1 MYASAVAGWLLDVQ
15 LTDFLIKF
23 RELRPSLGA
32 PGGGGEGI
40 STNKGV
46 NKIITTHNIP
56 RRIYAMPDK
65 DHLNHACLYKCLYG
79 HMS

>member
-32 PGGGGEGI
+32 PGGEGRGEGI
-40 STNKGV
+40 STTEGV
-46 NKIITTHNIP
+46 NKVITSTKFGKGLFAKNLTRSFKPSI
-56 RRIYAMPDK
+56 
-65 DHLNHACLYKCLYG
+65 NKCLY
-79 HMS
+79 

>member
-32 PGGGGEGI
+32 PGGGGGKEGI
-40 STNKGV
+40 STTEGV
-46 NKIITTHNIP
+46 NKIITNTIFREGFTQNLTKI
-56 RRIYAMPDK
+56 I
-65 DHLNHACLYKCLYG
+65 
-79 HMS
+79 

>member
-46 NKIITTHNIP
+46 NKIITNTKFGKALFAKNLTRSFKPSI
-56 RRIYAMPDK
+56 
-65 DHLNHACLYKCLYG
+65 NKCLY
-79 HMS
+79 

>member
-32 PGGGGEGI
+32 PGGEGGEEGI
-40 STNKGV
+40 STIEGV
-46 NKIITTHNIP
+46 NKIITNTI
-56 RRIYAMPDK
+56 
-65 DHLNHACLYKCLYG
+65 
-79 HMS
+79 